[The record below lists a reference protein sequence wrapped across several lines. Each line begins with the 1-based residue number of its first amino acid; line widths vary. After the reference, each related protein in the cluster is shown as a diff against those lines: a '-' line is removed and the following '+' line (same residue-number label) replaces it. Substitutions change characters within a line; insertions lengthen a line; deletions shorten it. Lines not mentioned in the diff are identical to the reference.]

1 MSFTLHGIPVSK
13 GIVIGQACLM
23 SPASLDVDHYVIEPE
38 HIEAE
43 VDRFFAAQRTVQQEL
58 DTLRAE
64 LPEDMP
70 AEIDAFLNVHSLI
83 LRDSLLTGATAERI
97 RSQRVNAEW
106 ALAQQLE
113 HLLSYFDEVED
124 EYLRERKADV
134 QHVIERVLRVLAGTS
149 AVIAPMMNKSLV
161 AAVDAG
167 MGEQGPSAASYE
179 SERMIVVAHDISP
192 AGMLHFK
199 TQAFGG
205 FITEYGGRTSHT
217 AIAARSLGIPA
228 IVGAHQASTLIRE
241 NDILIVDGEEGV
253 VIVNPDPRIL
263 EAYRTRQNEKARA
276 HQTLQRLAFAP
287 AHTEDGTPIA
297 LYANIELPEDVPLA
311 LQRGA
316 VGIGL
321 FRTEFLFMN
330 RRHTLP
336 DEEEQLDVYR
346 RVVHIMQGRPV
357 TIRTAD
363 IGADKAFESAMVESE
378 TLSGAENPALGLRGI
393 RWSLT
398 EPGIFLTQLRAILRA
413 SADGPVKLLFPM
425 LGSAREITQ
434 TLERVEQ
441 AKQQCADAG
450 LPYDPKIKLG
460 AMIETPAAALAL
472 PVFLDR
478 LDFLSIGTNDL
489 IQYTLAIDRTD
500 NAVAHLYDPLNPS
513 VLHLISHIL
522 RQAKQ
527 AGVPI
532 SVCGEMAGDPV
543 YTRLL
548 LGMGLTE
555 FSMESSQLLHVKQEI
570 LSASLGALKA
580 PMRALLGAYEEEDI
594 QGALSILALAG
605 NIELGRR

>member
-1 MSFTLHGIPVSK
+1 MSFTLQGIPVSK

-23 SPASLDVDHYVIEPE
+23 SSASLEVDHYVIEAAQ
-38 HIEAE
+38 IDAE
-43 VDRFFAAQRTVQQEL
+43 VERFFAAQRTVQQEL

-64 LPEDMP
+64 LPADMP
-70 AEIDAFLNVHSLI
+70 GEIDAFLNVHGLI
-83 LRDSLLTGATAERI
+83 LRDTLLTGATVERI

-113 HLLSYFDEVED
+113 HLLSYFSEVED
-124 EYLRERKADV
+124 EYLRERKSDV
-134 QHVIERVLRVLAGTS
+134 QHVVERVLRALAGTS
-149 AVIAPMMNKSLV
+149 TSLTQLTNTSKTGMTLEEYEIASSSLSE
-161 AAVDAG
+161 
-167 MGEQGPSAASYE
+167 GEV
-179 SERMIVVAHDISP
+179 MVVVAHDISP

-199 TQAFGG
+199 KQAFGG

-228 IVGAHQASTLIRE
+228 IVGAHQASVLIRH
-241 NDILIVDGEEGV
+241 NDVLIVDGEEGV
-253 VIVNPDPRIL
+253 VIVDPDPRIL
-263 EAYRTRQNEKARA
+263 QEYRARQNAKAQARK
-276 HQTLQRLAFAP
+276 TLQRLAFAP

-330 RRHTLP
+330 RKHSLP
-336 DEEEQLDVYR
+336 DEEEQLDAYR
-346 RVVHIMQGRPV
+346 RVIHLMQGRPV

-363 IGADKAFESAMVESE
+363 IGADKALEGG
-378 TLSGAENPALGLRGI
+378 TAEASDHFGTAVNPALGLRAI
-393 RWSLT
+393 RWSLA
-398 EPGIFLTQLRAILRA
+398 EPTIFLAQLRAILRA
-413 SADGPVKLLFPM
+413 SADGPVKILFPM
-425 LGSAREITQ
+425 LGSTQEIIQ
-434 TLERVEQ
+434 TLDWVEQ

-450 LPYDPKIKLG
+450 LPYDAKIKLG

-472 PVFLDR
+472 PIFLNR

-500 NAVAHLYDPLNPS
+500 NAVAHLYDPLHPS

-527 AGVPI
+527 ASVPI
-532 SVCGEMAGDPV
+532 SICGEMADDPV

-570 LSASLGALKA
+570 LRTPLGSLKG
-580 PMRALLGAYEEEDI
+580 PMRALLGAYEDEAM
-594 QGALSILALAG
+594 QKALSNLARAG
-605 NIELGRR
+605 VAKP